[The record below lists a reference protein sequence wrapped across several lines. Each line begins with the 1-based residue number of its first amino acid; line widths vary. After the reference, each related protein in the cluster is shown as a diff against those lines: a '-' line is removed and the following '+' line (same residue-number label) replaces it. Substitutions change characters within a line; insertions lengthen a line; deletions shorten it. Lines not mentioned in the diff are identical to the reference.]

1 MSGGVRGV
9 GVDTVDLD
17 AFAASLAE
25 PGTRFTDVFSPA
37 ERRQC
42 RERAAARGTAAG
54 GMLASSSWSASSFS
68 SPLASSTA
76 APSGSSRASSS
87 AAPSASSRASSSAA
101 PTDGRRSSP
110 RASVPVSRVDPLARH
125 LAGRWAVKEAVIKAW
140 SAALYGSPPPIAP
153 EVLLWSE
160 IETVC
165 DAWGRPA
172 VRLSGEVARQVAA
185 TVGEDVRWNVSLS
198 HDGSSAVAFAVL
210 EA

>member
-1 MSGGVRGV
+1 MSRGVRGV

-25 PGTRFTDVFSPA
+25 PGTRFTDVFSPT

-76 APSGSSRASSS
+76 APSGSSRASFS
-87 AAPSASSRASSSAA
+87 AAPSV
-101 PTDGRRSSP
+101 GRRSSP
-110 RASVPVSRVDPLARH
+110 RASVPVSREDPLARH

-153 EVLLWSE
+153 ELLRWSE

-198 HDGSSAVAFAVL
+198 HDGSSAVAFVVL

>member
-9 GVDTVDLD
+9 GVDIVDLG

-25 PGTRFTDVFSPA
+25 PGTRFTDAFSST

-42 RERAAARGTAAG
+42 RERAESRGAG
-54 GMLASSSWSASSFS
+54 ASGMLSSSSSS
-68 SPLASSTA
+68 SS
-76 APSGSSRASSS
+76 SSS
-87 AAPSASSRASSSAA
+87 AAGAAAASSPAE
-101 PTDGRRSSP
+101 
-110 RASVPVSRVDPLARH
+110 DPLARH

-153 EVLLWSE
+153 DLLRWSE

-198 HDGSSAVAFAVL
+198 HDGGAAVAFVVL
-210 EA
+210 EAP